1 MKVGGCMNQA
11 EKVLNIANQNN
22 GIITTRQ
29 VTKLGIG
36 RWVLQTLERL
46 GKIYPVQRGVYVT
59 ESGYADDFFLLQ
71 ERYPKG
77 IYSHETA
84 LYLLGFSDRAPIQ
97 ITMTFEQGTST
108 TRMKVDNIRPV
119 TISNK
124 DQFEV
129 GVISVQRPGGT
140 EVTVYEIERV
150 LVDLMKPKYNAD
162 LEQVIPAFKRY
173 AASKKKDV
181 NKLFRYARMFGVED
195 KVRSYMGVLL

>member
-1 MKVGGCMNQA
+1 MNQA

-29 VTKLGIG
+29 VTELGIG

-97 ITMTFEQGTST
+97 ITMAFEQGTST
-108 TRMKVDNIRPV
+108 VRMKVDNIRPV
-119 TISNK
+119 MISNK
-124 DQFEV
+124 DKFEV
-129 GVISVQRPGGT
+129 GVTSVQRPGGT

-195 KVRSYMGVLL
+195 KVRSYMILSPLGRQCK